1 MKTRHEACKPL
12 VLDTMCLS
20 HFALIER
27 LDVLGELLNSGECWT
42 TVIVK
47 DELGRGVDEHPVLR
61 NALDLP
67 WLRVAALTE
76 LHEIQL
82 FVKWSRLIG
91 TSERDHGEAS
101 VFAAC
106 ELLDGIAITDDRRAI
121 EVARANGLEVHGTI
135 WLLAQMC
142 RDGKIAEAGVC
153 NLIDMLRDSGMRL
166 PGPGSQFGSFARK
179 HGLL

>member
-1 MKTRHEACKPL
+1 MTRGKPL

-27 LDVLGELLNSGECWT
+27 LDVLGELLGSGECWT
-42 TVIVK
+42 TVVVK
-47 DELGRGVDEHPVLR
+47 DELGRGVGKHPRLR
-61 NALDLP
+61 DALDLP
-67 WLRVAALTE
+67 WLQVAALDE

-101 VFAAC
+101 VFAVS
-106 ELLDGIAITDDRRAI
+106 ELLGGIALTDDRRAI
-121 EVARANGLEVHGTI
+121 KVARANGLEVHGTI
-135 WLLAQMC
+135 WLLAQLC
-142 RDGKIAEAGVC
+142 RDGKITETGAG

-166 PGPGSQFGSFARK
+166 PWPGSQFGAFARK

>member
-1 MKTRHEACKPL
+1 MTSAKPL

-27 LDVLGELLNSGECWT
+27 LDVLGESLSGGECWT
-42 TVIVK
+42 TAIVK
-47 DELGRGVDEHPVLR
+47 DELVRGAGDHPLLR

-67 WLRVAALTE
+67 WLQVAALDE
-76 LHEIQL
+76 INEIQL
-82 FVKWSRLIG
+82 FAKWSRLIG

-101 VFAAC
+101 VFAVS
-106 ELLDGIAITDDRRAI
+106 ELLDGVALTDDQKATK
-121 EVARANGLEVHGTI
+121 VARANGLEVHGTI
-135 WLLAQMC
+135 WLLAQLC
-142 RDGKIAEAGVC
+142 RAGKITEAGAG

-166 PGPGSQFGSFARK
+166 PFAGAQFGSFARK